1 MMKSVFSFKMT
12 GRKSTHK
19 LGLKLVN
26 VQFKSKWQ
34 NGCKFGN
41 VCTWIG
47 CRLGSVVAT
56 SSHRLDAG

>member
-34 NGCKFGN
+34 NGC
-41 VCTWIG
+41 
-47 CRLGSVVAT
+47 RLGSVVAT